1 MVKES
6 SRPLRGELQEI
17 IDSLKALP
25 SVLAVA
31 ISALREQNADLDTD
45 VANLLQRTVSHPLQ
59 DQIQKLEALLSRL
72 PATPSR
78 KR

>member
-31 ISALREQNADLDTD
+31 ISALREQNADLDAD

>member
-31 ISALREQNADLDTD
+31 ISALREQNADLDAD

-59 DQIQKLEALLSRL
+59 DQIQNLEALLSRL

>member
-6 SRPLRGELQEI
+6 NRPLRAELQDI

-25 SVLAVA
+25 SLLAVA
-31 ISALREQNADLDTD
+31 ISALREQNADIDAD
-45 VANLLQRTVSHPLQ
+45 VANLLQRSVSHPLQ

-72 PATPSR
+72 PAVPSR

>member
-6 SRPLRGELQEI
+6 SRPLRAELQAV
-17 IDSLKALP
+17 IDGLKTLP

-31 ISALREQNADLDTD
+31 VSALREQNADIDAD
-45 VANLLQRTVSHPLQ
+45 VADLLQRTVSHPLQ

-72 PATPSR
+72 PATAAR